1 MNANIG
7 MVCPVAATV
16 STYTPGTSISYGTGK
31 VIAEA
36 RAAQLTWNRADGHF
50 YGDDVEL
57 DTDNGILGYSL
68 EFEPTGLTDEIRNY
82 ILGETVQTNEYTVN
96 DAPAPDVGFG
106 YVRVMR
112 TKSTSGTVS
121 NSYEGWWFYK
131 LKFGVTNEETRT
143 KEQNVEWRTPTL
155 TGTGTGVKLSS
166 GNTLSFAVHKTF
178 TSESDAIAYVKTKAG
193 IS

>member
-16 STYTPGTSISYGTGK
+16 ATYTPGTSITYGTGK

-57 DTDNGILGYSL
+57 DSDNGVLGYTIS
-68 EFEPTGLTDEIRNY
+68 FEPSGLSAANRQKLLGEIVATDE
-82 ILGETVQTNEYTVN
+82 YTIT
-96 DAPAPDVGFG
+96 DAASPDVGFG
-106 YVRVMR
+106 YIRVMR
-112 TKSTSGTVS
+112 TKGASTVTTT
-121 NSYEGWWFYK
+121 YEAWWFQK
-131 LKFGVTNEETRT
+131 LKFSISSEETRT
-143 KEQNVEWRTPTL
+143 KEQNIEWRVPTL
-155 TGTGTGVKLSS
+155 EGVGAGVSLDSTG
-166 GNTLSFAVHKTF
+166 TLSFAQHKSF
-178 TSESDAIAYVKTKAG
+178 DSLASAKSYLNSKAG